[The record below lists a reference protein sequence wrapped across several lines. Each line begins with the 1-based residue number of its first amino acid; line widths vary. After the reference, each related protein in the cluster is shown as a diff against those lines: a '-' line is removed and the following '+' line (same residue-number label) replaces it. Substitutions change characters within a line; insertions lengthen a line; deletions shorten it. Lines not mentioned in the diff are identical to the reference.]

1 MMKLPLATPLLGI
14 RGISPGFIK
23 SLEKMGIKTL
33 RDLLWHFPARYEDF
47 SKIYKIT
54 ELEPGQHATIQG
66 AVEDIAIRR
75 TWKKRITIVE
85 ATIVDESGS
94 IRAVWF
100 NQPYLASTLR
110 PGRMAN
116 FAGKVSLSD
125 EGEVYLSHPAYEL
138 LANSKAQSANQ
149 ETKHTARL
157 VPIYPETKGLTSKGI
172 RFLVQPVL
180 RNIQRLEEWLPTEVL
195 AENHF
200 PEINKTLRDIHFP
213 ENIEEAETAKRRFEF
228 EDLFL
233 LQLYNFSQKLKLAK
247 EKAPELK
254 TDIEWL
260 KNAIAK
266 LPYELTLSQKKSL
279 WEIVQDFSRPSPMNR
294 LLQGDVG
301 SGKTV
306 VATLAAVI
314 AAKNGY
320 ESAFMAPTE
329 VLARQHF
336 ETLKGLFGGIV
347 RGEQPSTA
355 LLTSSD
361 SKVFYENDAETD
373 VRKEDLLAKIKNG
386 EIKVVIGTHAL
397 IEEEVKFRN
406 LGFVVVDEQHRFG
419 VKQRARIARQNSSAL
434 APHFL
439 SMSATPIPRTLMMTV
454 FGDLDISLIT
464 ELPAGRKEIIT
475 QIVSPAER
483 KKAYDFI
490 RAQAKEGRQIFVIYP
505 RIEPSANGPLR
516 QSYSAAEGEPRP
528 AGREASKAPAS
539 PKLQR
544 GEQGADQKADAKRS
558 AISAT
563 RLLWDVKSVKE
574 EYEKLS
580 KKIFPDLRVGMLHGK
595 LKPKDK
601 EAVMRNFRERKT
613 DILVSTSVIEVGVD
627 IPNATIMMI
636 EGADRFGLAQL
647 YQFRGRVGRAEHQ
660 SYCLLFTDSSAE
672 STQNRLKAL
681 IDAKNGFE
689 LAEYDL
695 KFRGPGEFLGEE
707 QSGMPDY
714 AMRALQNP
722 GLVKA
727 SREAAAAIL
736 RESPTLKNHPRLQQK
751 FGEFLEKIHLE

>member
-1 MMKLPLATPLLGI
+1 MKLPLATPLLGI
-14 RGISPGFIK
+14 RGISPSFIK
-23 SLEKMGIKTL
+23 RLEKMGLKTI
-33 RDLLWHFPARYEDF
+33 RDLLWHFPSRYEDF
-47 SKIYKIT
+47 SKIYKIS

-66 AVEDIAIRR
+66 AVEDIAVRR

-85 ATIVDESGS
+85 ATVVDESGS

-100 NQPYLASTLR
+100 NQPYLANTLR
-110 PGRMAN
+110 PGRIAN

-138 LANSKAQSANQ
+138 LANRPLRPSTSEASKSPSLADASRGRQIANQ

-180 RNIQRLEEWLPTEVL
+180 KNIQYL
-195 AENHF
+195 AEWVPEETLTGNNL
-200 PEINKTLRDIHFP
+200 PEINKALHGIHFP
-213 ENIEEAETAKRRFEF
+213 ENIEEAEKARRRFEF
-228 EDLFL
+228 ENIFL
-233 LQLYNFSQKLKLAK
+233 LHLYNLSQKLKLAK
-247 EKAPELK
+247 EKSPELK
-254 TDIEWL
+254 ADIEWL
-260 KNAIAK
+260 KGAIAR
-266 LPYELTLSQKKSL
+266 LPFELTMSQKRSL
-279 WEIVQDFSRPSPMNR
+279 WEMVQDAGRPSPMNR

-306 VATLAAVI
+306 VAALVAVI
-314 AAKNGY
+314 TAKNGY
-320 ESAFMAPTE
+320 QSAFMAPTE
-329 VLARQHF
+329 VLAKQHF
-336 ETLKGLFGGIV
+336 ETLRALFGGIAQ
-347 RGEQPSTA
+347 GEQPSAA

-361 SKVFYENDAETD
+361 SKVLYENDTEAD
-373 VRKEDLLAKIKNG
+373 VKKEELLQKIKSG

-397 IEEEVKFRN
+397 IQEDVSFGK

-419 VKQRARIARQNSSAL
+419 VKQRAQIARQNSSSL
-434 APHFL
+434 TPHFL

-464 ELPAGRKEIIT
+464 ELPAGRKKIT
-475 QIVSPAER
+475 TQMVSPAER
-483 KKAYDFI
+483 KRAYDFI
-490 RAQAKEGRQIFVIYP
+490 RAQVKEGRQVFVICP
-505 RIEPSANGPLR
+505 RIEAANSKESSYAKASADK
-516 QSYSAAEGEPRP
+516 QV
-528 AGREASKAPAS
+528 
-539 PKLQR
+539 
-544 GEQGADQKADAKRS
+544 ADSRNHKPS
-558 AISAT
+558 AISPKQ
-563 RLLWDVKSVKE
+563 LLWDVKSVKE
-574 EYEKLS
+574 EYKKFSE
-580 KKIFPDLRVGMLHGK
+580 KIFPDLRVGMLHGK

-601 EAVMRNFRERKT
+601 EKVMRDFRDKKI

-627 IPNATIMMI
+627 IPNASVMMI

-647 YQFRGRVGRAEHQ
+647 YQFRGRVGRAEYQ

-695 KFRGPGEFLGEE
+695 KFRGPGEFLGES

-714 AMRALQNP
+714 AMRALQDP

-727 SREAAAAIL
+727 SREAAAKIL
-736 RESPTLKNHPRLQQK
+736 NADRNLEKHPRLQEK
-751 FGEFLEKIHLE
+751 LGEFEKGIHLE